1 MWLEIHKTQSQYLFQ
16 KILKTEPFR
25 IFEKLCHLNLLNMI
39 LNENSRNFYFL
50 IANPPHIFLGKFL
63 ILTYSQNILNQ
74 SDCRIFQ
81 FSVLRKQ
88 LSYKANFF
96 LATRYS

>member
-25 IFEKLCHLNLLNMI
+25 IFEKLCHLNLVNMI

-50 IANPPHIFLGKFL
+50 IANPYHIFLGKFL
-63 ILTYSQNILNQ
+63 ILTYCPKYSQPIRLQ
-74 SDCRIFQ
+74 DFLIFSTQ
-81 FSVLRKQ
+81 EAIKL
-88 LSYKANFF
+88 
-96 LATRYS
+96 